1 MISTC
6 NRQHMSAILAF
17 KAVARGQKIEK
28 IQVKL
33 GPHSKTISKTKQN
46 KATEAAAVGTS
57 DHTQHLKESA
67 AKPGNLCLIP
77 VYTCTHR
84 HTNIFLFFLHY

>member
-1 MISTC
+1 MTENS
-6 NRQHMSAILAF
+6 
-17 KAVARGQKIEK
+17 K

-33 GPHSKTISKTKQN
+33 GLHSKTISKTKQN

-57 DHTQHLKESA
+57 DHTQHLKVFA
-67 AKPGNLCLIP
+67 AKPGDLCLIP
-77 VYTCTHR
+77 VHMSTHR